1 MPILTQFME
10 PMKPNTEH
18 KRKINAFHK
27 RLTKFENAKDTLSK
41 EGITLDREE
50 ENSAISKIFTDAW
63 NDISYI
69 PAKAGEIDLDLY
81 CVEHKLC
88 TDVVGPSLAS
98 YSVYPS
104 VQLCQIK
111 EIAEKMGFVIVP
123 LSYTDPEKMFAPYK
137 SLRCDYYDFLR
148 NWCYDPF
155 CETINFINRF
165 LKLDKGKPIDSYQIY
180 VLAPL
185 PLYDPWL
192 EISSGKETLPKF
204 FPSQL
209 STVSTTLDLTMPV
222 LRNLFAMSKINDENI
237 RRLGEDTRKNFSE
250 IEDIM
255 AKFSERLD
263 WVERVNQAARESGNN
278 LRGSSRETLLR
289 SLELEKTAALMLD
302 PVIFAVPPKTDIS
315 SSSSDN
321 VEVRIGLCFGPEM
334 SVDVFVANGLTVFN
348 SKEFN
353 EIQFPFPLKTLSV

>member
-10 PMKPNTEH
+10 PTKPNTEH
-18 KRKINAFHK
+18 EGEINAFCE
-27 RLTKFENAKDTLSK
+27 RLTNFEKAKDTLRK
-41 EGITLDREE
+41 EGIALDRKKED
-50 ENSAISKIFTDAW
+50 SAISKIFTDAW
-63 NDISYI
+63 NDIGYI
-69 PAKAGEIDLDLY
+69 PAKAGGIDLDLY
-81 CVEHKLC
+81 CDEHSLYS
-88 TDVVGPSLAS
+88 DVCGPSLAS

-137 SLRCDYYDFLR
+137 SLRHTYYDYLR
-148 NWCYDPF
+148 YWCYDPF

-185 PLYDPWL
+185 PLYDLWL

-209 STVSTTLDLTMPV
+209 STVDTVLDLIMPT
-222 LRNLFAMSKINDENI
+222 LRNLYAMSKINDENI
-237 RRLGEDTRKNFSE
+237 RLLDGKMRKKFSMIEDT
-250 IEDIM
+250 M
-255 AKFSERLD
+255 ARFSERLD
-263 WVERVNQAARESGNN
+263 WVERVNRAARESENN
-278 LRGSSRETLLR
+278 LKGSSRETPLR

-334 SVDVFVANGLTVFN
+334 SVDVFVANGLTVLN
-348 SKEFN
+348 REEFR
-353 EIQFPFPLKTLSV
+353 EIEFSFRLKALGM

>member
-10 PMKPNTEH
+10 PTKPNTEH
-18 KRKINAFHK
+18 ERKINAFHK
-27 RLTKFENAKDTLSK
+27 RLTKFKNAKDTLSK

-50 ENSAISKIFTDAW
+50 ENSAISRIFTDAW
-63 NDISYI
+63 NDIGYI
-69 PAKAGEIDLDLY
+69 PAKAGRIDLDLY
-81 CVEHKLC
+81 CDEHNLC
-88 TDVVGPSLAS
+88 SDLFGQSLAS

-137 SLRCDYYDFLR
+137 SLRHSYYDVLR
-148 NWCYDPF
+148 ECCYDPF
-155 CETINFINRF
+155 CDTINFINRF

-185 PLYDPWL
+185 PLYDLWL

-209 STVSTTLDLTMPV
+209 STVGTTLDLIMPV

-237 RRLGEDTRKNFSE
+237 RQLGE
-250 IEDIM
+250 
-255 AKFSERLD
+255 
-263 WVERVNQAARESGNN
+263 
-278 LRGSSRETLLR
+278 GSSLR
-289 SLELEKTAALMLD
+289 
-302 PVIFAVPPKTDIS
+302 
-315 SSSSDN
+315 
-321 VEVRIGLCFGPEM
+321 
-334 SVDVFVANGLTVFN
+334 
-348 SKEFN
+348 
-353 EIQFPFPLKTLSV
+353 